1 MSRIIDART
10 ADADVLAKAIDRR
23 QAEADE
29 LARIAAD
36 VQADA
41 DRAVRLVKRTA
52 AFKGRCG
59 DTPRPILVWHPSG
72 YPEAADTND
81 AAVFNGLCEA
91 LRQMCA
97 AGEKAGVDVAVEL
110 TRNGSLGSAE
120 GFLRLKD
127 RVASPALRAASPRCH
142 PWA

>member
-41 DRAVRLVKRTA
+41 DR
-52 AFKGRCG
+52 
-59 DTPRPILVWHPSG
+59 
-72 YPEAADTND
+72 
-81 AAVFNGLCEA
+81 
-91 LRQMCA
+91 
-97 AGEKAGVDVAVEL
+97 
-110 TRNGSLGSAE
+110 
-120 GFLRLKD
+120 
-127 RVASPALRAASPRCH
+127 LRAELEGRDAQQRTKT
-142 PWA
+142 